1 MSILENLEN
10 YIKEFNHLNDIKL
23 DIDTIR
29 INFNKQYKKEKL
41 NTLGKWNKLKKN
53 SNILHK
59 LKQTQEIKELIEL
72 AKEITQNGEKSP
84 NFIEKVTKFT
94 KGIGAMNNATKAL
107 VELGKTLLGLIPSF
121 DII

>member
-1 MSILENLEN
+1 VVNNITVNGNIGNMQNGNDNTINVKTINKVQEAQKELEK
-10 YIKEFNHLNDIKL
+10 YD
-23 DIDTIR
+23 
-29 INFNKQYKKEKL
+29 
-41 NTLGKWNKLKKN
+41 
-53 SNILHK
+53 
-59 LKQTQEIKELIEL
+59 QTPEIKELIEQ